1 MATDPSPEEL
11 VTAVR
16 KSFRERR
23 SDPDPHPGLRP
34 VHAYGIG
41 AKGYFEASPV
51 ARNFCKAAHFGG
63 QQIPATV
70 RFSNGTGN
78 PPPLDK
84 HGKPILR
91 DNWSDVRGMA
101 TRFDLGEGRATDLI
115 AMTLGEFFES
125 DLERFKDMLDKTAFA
140 KVRRESPWLKIADF
154 LALRLPAPDPYPG
167 QRETADESMLS
178 YANAHRKPRLGI
190 VEAGAIGA
198 PVSYARATY
207 HAVHTFIVTAPDG
220 LKRHVRFTWQ
230 PVAGVRKIKIE
241 PGEPPK
247 PLDLH
252 EELRKRLNPKAPVRF
267 MLMMTIGENGDK
279 FDDPT
284 RPWPHRRERVTMGTL
299 YLEEIV
305 DCEDWGFNPC
315 RLIPGSIDV
324 SEDRILRARKDI
336 YEVSRKLRGGA
347 ACPFSGE

>member
-1 MATDPSPEEL
+1 
-11 VTAVR
+11 
-16 KSFRERR
+16 
-23 SDPDPHPGLRP
+23 
-34 VHAYGIG
+34 
-41 AKGYFEASPV
+41 
-51 ARNFCKAAHFGG
+51 
-63 QQIPATV
+63 
-70 RFSNGTGN
+70 
-78 PPPLDK
+78 
-84 HGKPILR
+84 
-91 DNWSDVRGMA
+91 
-101 TRFDLGEGRATDLI
+101 
-115 AMTLGEFFES
+115 
-125 DLERFKDMLDKTAFA
+125 
-140 KVRRESPWLKIADF
+140 
-154 LALRLPAPDPYPG
+154 
-167 QRETADESMLS
+167 MLS